1 MHLNWLPVTYS
12 RSVMNILNG
21 YDGRPMPG
29 NAKDSRMEPP
39 AVSVIRFSVYSV
51 MFAGLVELINPKPK

>member
-1 MHLNWLPVTYS
+1 
-12 RSVMNILNG
+12 MNILNG

-51 MFAGLVELINPKPK
+51 MFAGLVELISPKLK